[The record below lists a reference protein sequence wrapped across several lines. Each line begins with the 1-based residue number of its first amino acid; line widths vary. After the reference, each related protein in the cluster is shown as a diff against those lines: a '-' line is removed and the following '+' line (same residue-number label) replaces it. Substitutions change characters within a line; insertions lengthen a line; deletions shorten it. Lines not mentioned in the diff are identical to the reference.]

1 MFGYTTCYKVGLPMI
16 REDMY
21 PLVNRFIVCST
32 TRNVIERHLRKLPT
46 ERLRMMSYELG
57 KELHD
62 IKKEMHARD
71 VKLAKVPSSSTDFYG
86 YTLYHKGW
94 RSEHQ
99 VLKVIIQQDVE
110 TLLEEL
116 KQKTAKKKESNL

>member
-1 MFGYTTCYKVGLPMI
+1 MI

-32 TRNVIERHLRKLPT
+32 ARNVIERHLRKLPT

-62 IKKEMHARD
+62 LKKEMHMREI
-71 VKLAKVPSSSTDFYG
+71 KLAKMPPSSSDFYG

-99 VLKVIIQQDVE
+99 VLKAIIQRDVE
-110 TLLEEL
+110 TLIEDL
-116 KQKTAKKKESNL
+116 KRKTAKKTLS

>member
-1 MFGYTTCYKVGLPMI
+1 MI

-21 PLVNRFIVCST
+21 PLVNRYIVCAT
-32 TRNVIERHLRKLPT
+32 ARNVIERHLRKMPT

-57 KELHD
+57 KELHEL
-62 IKKEMHARD
+62 KKEMHKQQ
-71 VKLAKVPSSSTDFYG
+71 VKLAKVPPSSSDFYG

-99 VLKVIIQQDVE
+99 VLKAIIQQEV
-110 TLLEEL
+110 EEL
-116 KQKTAKKKESNL
+116 LDELKLKTVSKR